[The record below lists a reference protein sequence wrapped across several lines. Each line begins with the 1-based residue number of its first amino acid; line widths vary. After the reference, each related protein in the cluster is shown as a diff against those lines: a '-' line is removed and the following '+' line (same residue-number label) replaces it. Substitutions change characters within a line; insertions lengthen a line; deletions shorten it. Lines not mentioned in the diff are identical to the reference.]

1 MPAALRSTGPSSLA
15 VSQTCEH
22 IQTHTPKH
30 AHAHTTSHGLS
41 GSEHLHEHLIPE
53 GEETGGWRVTSKGL
67 RQGRGWRTL
76 TRRPRD
82 GHAHTPAGPSPR
94 SGGQW
99 ICCCPRS
106 EVRTPGEVPG
116 PGSHVWA
123 SESSSR
129 PPFPSRYLAKSF
141 LVTSPTTCG
150 SKARSWESSGP
161 TPPL

>member
-1 MPAALRSTGPSSLA
+1 M
-15 VSQTCEH
+15 
-22 IQTHTPKH
+22 
-30 AHAHTTSHGLS
+30 
-41 GSEHLHEHLIPE
+41 
-53 GEETGGWRVTSKGL
+53 TSKGL
-67 RQGRGWRTL
+67 RQGVGWGTP
-76 TRRPRD
+76 TRRPCD

-106 EVRTPGEVPG
+106 EVRTPGEVPR

-150 SKARSWESSGP
+150 NKARSWESSGP
-161 TPPL
+161 TPPLGKHVGEQHSFGETWKWAYGQSGSWALESLAEAESNSAAVARAGQSGRRGALCPPWLLT